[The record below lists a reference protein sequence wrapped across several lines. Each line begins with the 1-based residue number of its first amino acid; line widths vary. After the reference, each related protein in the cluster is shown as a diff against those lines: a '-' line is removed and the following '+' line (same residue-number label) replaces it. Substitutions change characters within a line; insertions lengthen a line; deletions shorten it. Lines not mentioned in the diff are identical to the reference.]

1 GIAGRDLCA
10 SSHHAE
16 KRATLLIMRGSVQE
30 ETAQKT
36 ILVVDD
42 EDGVRESVR
51 EALSDE
57 GYRVVDT
64 ADGTEVM
71 RIIDEHRPEL
81 VLLDIWMPQ
90 MDGIG
95 LLKEI
100 KSQRPDINVVMV
112 SGHGN
117 IHTAVT
123 ATKFGAFDF
132 IEKPVSLDGLLSTVQ
147 RALGE
152 LPVSGGKAQPGMR
165 SKKPN
170 GKAAA
175 VKATPATQRIKQ
187 KTLAKSVVLSGQGL
201 HSGVKTGLILH
212 PLPEN
217 SGIVFTGI
225 SGDVMVPAHL
235 DYVGSTGYATSL
247 RSKDYAVGTVE
258 HLLAVLHSYGI
269 CNLLIK
275 VQGEIPILD
284 GSALEFCEAI
294 DETGIEEQ
302 DEEAVPIVVDRE
314 YRIDAKGGQSI
325 KIEPDENFS
334 VRYVLRYPQPVGEQ
348 EHLYVSHG
356 PEFFKAEIAPART
369 FGFLKDIAQLQNM
382 GLANGGKLSNFI
394 LIDDEKIVN
403 TQLRFENEFARH
415 KILDILGDFYL
426 LGRPILGAVTAIM
439 TGHSDNI
446 ALLRQVREGVGV

>member
-1 GIAGRDLCA
+1 MGGW
-10 SSHHAE
+10 
-16 KRATLLIMRGSVQE
+16 VQE
-30 ETAQKT
+30 PATQKT

-51 EALSDE
+51 EVLSDE

-64 ADGTEVM
+64 ADGTQVL
-71 RIIDEHRPEL
+71 RIIKEQRPEL

-100 KSQRPDINVVMV
+100 KSQKPDINVVMV

-147 RALGE
+147 RALGQA
-152 LPVSGGKAQPGMR
+152 PVPGGTQTGMR
-165 SKKPN
+165 SRKVRAGKPAIV
-170 GKAAA
+170 KTAA
-175 VKATPATQRIKQ
+175 TRQRLKQ

-212 PLPEN
+212 PLPAN
-217 SGIVFTGI
+217 SGILFTGI
-225 SGDVMVPAHL
+225 SGDVTVPAHL

-269 CNLLIK
+269 SNLLIK

-294 DETGIEEQ
+294 DETGVEEQ
-302 DEEAVPIVVDRE
+302 DEEIAAIVIDRE

-325 KIEPDENFS
+325 KIEPAENFS

-348 EHLYVSHG
+348 EHLYVFRG
-356 PEFFKAEIAPART
+356 PQFFKAEIAPART

-382 GLANGGKLSNFI
+382 GLANGGRLSNFI

-403 TQLRFENEFARH
+403 TRLRFENEFARH

-426 LGRPILGAVTAIM
+426 LGRPILGALTAIM

-446 ALLRQVREGVGV
+446 ALLRKVREGMEL